1 MYSCSDRRDVGEKFL
16 MNASNEYSLP
26 VPANVLKR
34 VDRTSSPAHIG
45 KLRNAIDLIVP
56 KYTPV
61 LAAADDIVT
70 FVKDDSHI
78 GGPDPSYWIYSNFIA
93 IRYLNGEYSRY
104 DHLDYGSSKVI
115 PGDYACGGQ
124 VLAKVGLTG
133 YTYIPH
139 LHFQVF
145 VITGPNVWTDFD
157 TLEIEKFNST
167 L

>member
-1 MYSCSDRRDVGEKFL
+1 MWVVFRPSKSRRGSFK
-16 MNASNEYSLP
+16 MNASNKYGLP
-26 VPANVLKR
+26 VPANVLER
-34 VDRTSSPAHIG
+34 IDRTSSPAHIG
-45 KLRNAIDLIVP
+45 KLKNAIDLIVP
-56 KYTPV
+56 KNTPV
-61 LAAADDIVT
+61 LAAADGIVT

-93 IRYLNGEYSRY
+93 IRHLNDEYSRY
-104 DHLDYGSSKVI
+104 DHLDYASSNVRL
-115 PGDYACGGQ
+115 GHYARRGQ

-157 TLEIEKFNST
+157 TLEIEEFD
-167 L
+167 